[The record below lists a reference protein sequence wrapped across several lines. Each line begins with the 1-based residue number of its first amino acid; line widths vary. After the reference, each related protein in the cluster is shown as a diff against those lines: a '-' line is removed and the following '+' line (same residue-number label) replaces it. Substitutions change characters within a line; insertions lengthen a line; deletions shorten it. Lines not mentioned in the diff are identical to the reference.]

1 MPGDKSF
8 EAVTASSE
16 TCSPSASVVVEYS
29 GAGIGGAE
37 RPSWPL
43 SLLPHDSTCRR
54 VNEMSVDELLV
65 KKNQLRLQDVNAH
78 LAAGRD
84 CDGV

>member
-1 MPGDKSF
+1 MRVSKALIMPGDKSF

-54 VNEMSVDELLV
+54 VNVMSVDELLV
-65 KKNQLRLQDVNAH
+65 KKSN
-78 LAAGRD
+78 
-84 CDGV
+84 